1 MNLGSIIEAIESFRE
16 ERKSINMYIM
26 KLVTVLGNMN
36 SDPLGPLKKYVE
48 CSSGLNH

>member
-16 ERKSINMYIM
+16 ERKTNNMCIM
-26 KLVTVLGNMN
+26 KLGTVLGNMN

>member
-16 ERKSINMYIM
+16 ERKTNNMCIM
-26 KLVTVLGNMN
+26 KLGTVLENMN
-36 SDPLGPLKKYVE
+36 SDTLGPLKKYVE